1 MTALGFAA
9 SLVLA
14 TLGRALLGWRAV
26 AMRGF
31 GLGVVNTPLI
41 FRVPF
46 AGRAKVFGDLIV
58 RQVCRKRRALVSK
71 DGDAPS
77 VDVAPETVRLKDCS
91 DRVL

>member
-26 AMRGF
+26 A
-31 GLGVVNTPLI
+31 LGVVNTPLI